1 MILLCASATS
11 PSPKMTLSMVVRRM
25 RHLQP
30 NPGAAGIFS
39 LSFEPLRN
47 RKKAETTKKR
57 EKKVK
62 IGHEAAETPP
72 LPSFAS
78 AATCNAMQVPRQ
90 SVRWNAVM
98 IGWLPWTQRVGEE
111 GLSRCA
117 CHICG
122 LGPECREQKIARK
135 EKKNNKAVARV
146 LTYFWPKV
154 AVSLSSI
161 GRRRAW
167 ALYDGRS
174 GGRGRWCIC
183 LMARQHRSWMNMG
196 GLHGGGHIGE

>member
-1 MILLCASATS
+1 MFVCASPTS
-11 PSPKMTLSMVVRRM
+11 LSPNLTLSMVIRRM

-30 NPGAAGIFS
+30 NQRQRTFFLA
-39 LSFEPLRN
+39 SFEPLRN
-47 RKKAETTKKR
+47 RKKAETNA
-57 EKKVK
+57 EKVK

-78 AATCNAMQVPRQ
+78 ATTCNAMQVPRQ

-98 IGWLPWTQRVGEE
+98 GGRLPWTQRVGEE

-146 LTYFWPKV
+146 LAYFWPKM
-154 AVSLSSI
+154 AVSLNGI
-161 GRRRAW
+161 GRVRA
-167 ALYDGRS
+167 
-174 GGRGRWCIC
+174 
-183 LMARQHRSWMNMG
+183 
-196 GLHGGGHIGE
+196 